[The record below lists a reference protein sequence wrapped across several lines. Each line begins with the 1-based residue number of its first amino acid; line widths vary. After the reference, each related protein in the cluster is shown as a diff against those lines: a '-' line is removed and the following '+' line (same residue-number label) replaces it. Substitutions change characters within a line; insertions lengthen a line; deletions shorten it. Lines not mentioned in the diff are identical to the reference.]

1 MPGMASRRVALT
13 GIGLVTPFGIGVA
26 PLWTGLLERRSAV
39 RRVAGFDPGDCPVT
53 FAGELPAIDFD
64 AHLDPQESA
73 LWAKATKVAV
83 LGGRL
88 AAEDAGGGPLDPVRT
103 GVILGSGYGCT
114 QEFEET
120 FTAWREKGWKRMKP
134 VTVPKS
140 MPNAPASHLAIDRR
154 ARGVNFTVSTACSS
168 GALAAGLAVQ
178 QIRAGALDACFTGGV
193 DVILNNSTL
202 SAWCALRVLSRREDP
217 TACRPFSADRDGL
230 VLGEGC
236 AVLLLEELKA
246 ARRRGARIRAELLG
260 VGATNDAVNAVAPD
274 FQGELEC
281 VAAALAD
288 AELGPGAI
296 DYVNAHG
303 TGTPLNDANETRV
316 LKAIFGA
323 RARAVP
329 VSSIKGHLGHTMGA
343 AGAIEIAATAL
354 ALEEGVIPPTLHFT
368 PGDPECDLDYVAD
381 GPRRA
386 RLRVALTNSFGF
398 GGQNSAI
405 VLGLAG

>member
-1 MPGMASRRVALT
+1 MPRMASRRVALT
-13 GIGLVTPFGIGVA
+13 GIGLVTPFGIGVE
-26 PLWTGLLERRSAV
+26 PLWTGLVERRSAV
-39 RRVAGFDPGDCPVT
+39 RRISGFDPGDCPVT

-64 AHLDPQESA
+64 AYLDPQESA

-83 LGGRL
+83 LGGKL
-88 AAEDAGGGPLDPVRT
+88 AAADAGGGAIDPLRT

-114 QEFEET
+114 YELEET
-120 FTAWREKGWKRMKP
+120 FDAWREKGWKRMKP
-134 VTVPKS
+134 ATVPKS

-154 ARGVNFTVSTACSS
+154 ARGVSFTVSTACSS
-168 GALAAGLAVQ
+168 GALAAGLAAQ

-230 VLGEGC
+230 VLAEGC
-236 AVLLLEELKA
+236 AVLLLEEMES
-246 ARRRGARIRAELLG
+246 ARRRGARVRAELLG
-260 VGATNDAVNAVAPD
+260 VGATNDATSVVAPD

-288 AELGPGAI
+288 AGVAPDAI

-303 TGTPLNDANETRV
+303 TGTPANDANETRV
-316 LKAIFGA
+316 LKALFGA

-329 VSSIKGHLGHTMGA
+329 VSSLKGHLGHAMGA

-354 ALEEGVIPPTLHFT
+354 ALERGVLPPTLHFT

-381 GPRRA
+381 GPREA
-386 RLRVALTNSFGF
+386 RLRLALTNSFGF

-405 VLGLAG
+405 VLARPQ